1 MSLLRQGRAY
11 LLVGALQWVL
21 DCTVTVGLSSGGLL
35 PIEAANLSG
44 RVAGALLGFWLNGRF
59 TFATPEMRPGPRQF
73 RRFLAMWLGTTALST
88 LLMAAAE
95 ESMGL
100 HGAWLA
106 KPVIEIALAAVGFV
120 LSRHWVYRH

>member
-21 DCTVTVGLSSGGLL
+21 DCALTVGLSSGGLL
-35 PIEAANLSG
+35 PIEAANLGG

-73 RRFLAMWLGTTALST
+73 QRFLAMWLGTTALST
-88 LLMAAAE
+88 WLMSAAE
-95 ESMGL
+95 QGMGL
-100 HGAWLA
+100 QGAWLA
-106 KPVIEIALAAVGFV
+106 KPGIEIALAAVGFV
-120 LSRHWVYRH
+120 LSRYWVYQR